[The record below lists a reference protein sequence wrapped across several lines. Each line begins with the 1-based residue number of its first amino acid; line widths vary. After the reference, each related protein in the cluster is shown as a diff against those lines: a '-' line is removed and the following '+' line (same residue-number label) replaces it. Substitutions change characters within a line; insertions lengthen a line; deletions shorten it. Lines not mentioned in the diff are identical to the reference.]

1 MLILISTW
9 LAPTFSN
16 VSVGMISILEA
27 MLLGA
32 VCCAGIMLTI
42 AARETLIKGL
52 HAALCAITLLLLSLN
67 VPLAMYLLAI
77 VFAVYF
83 IYSLSFSSPWPARLI
98 AICTCIYA
106 VLLSGY
112 LLSQW
117 PIMLSATALLPIYFG
132 LMYAINDDYNI
143 ELSHEDEHEQG
154 KLGNDLGLP
163 DRASL
168 RQAYE
173 NQRKLDPGAAM
184 LVVIF
189 LEGVEQI
196 NRQLGREFG
205 DTLLSESANRIKQQL
220 HSNDIFPIPH
230 GNSVSRLAHLGGLHF
245 AFVCRLVRYE
255 HLHEQLID
263 DILQS
268 TLQPFYVGNCTLEI
282 SARASYVHCDEE
294 LGQFDSL
301 ISCAYLAL
309 DKMPGHAICAYQQN
323 MQISQVDQQMRL
335 RELADI
341 VINEAFEIYF
351 QPAFTHP
358 SGDIAYLELLLRW
371 PHPKLGLLSA
381 EQFIDDIRLAGLATP
396 VAHFV
401 IERAAE
407 IAMALKMED
416 IQVPLSVNIFGPEMF
431 KDGFLDFMEHVL
443 LEHYLQAGEIHLEY
457 PSYLHEHLDN
467 KSQSRI
473 EELRQLGVDVGIDRF
488 GEHPIT
494 LSTLANL
501 HVDYLKLSPILT
513 QPPKP
518 QGIEKVLS
526 DLIAMQRLRGIKV
539 ICKGVESEQQLV
551 LAQKLNCDAI
561 QGHHLASPMNTK
573 NMMSWLHKWHLQRND

>member
-1 MLILISTW
+1 MLGGIGT
-9 LAPTFSN
+9 
-16 VSVGMISILEA
+16 
-27 MLLGA
+27 
-32 VCCAGIMLTI
+32 AGIMLTI
-42 AARETLIKGL
+42 VAKEALLKGL
-52 HAALCAITLLLLSLN
+52 HAALCSITLLLLSLN
-67 VPLAMYLLAI
+67 IPLAIYLLAI

-106 VLLSGY
+106 VLLCGY
-112 LLSQW
+112 LLAQW
-117 PIMLSATALLPIYFG
+117 PITLTAIALFPIYFG
-132 LMYAINDDYNI
+132 LMYTLSDDSNITQLND
-143 ELSHEDEHEQG
+143 SEQEKG
-154 KLGNDLGLP
+154 NLGSDLGLP

-168 RQAYE
+168 RQSYE
-173 NQRKLDPGAAM
+173 TQRKLDPGPAI

-205 DTLLSESANRIKQQL
+205 DNLLSESANRIKQQL
-220 HSNDIFPIPH
+220 HSNDIFPIPN

-245 AFVCRLVRYE
+245 AFVCRLARYE

-263 DILQS
+263 DILQC
-268 TLQPFYVGNCTLEI
+268 TLQPFFVGSCTLEI

-301 ISCAYLAL
+301 IACAYLAL
-309 DKMPGHAICAYQQN
+309 DKMPGSSICAYQQS
-323 MQISQVDQQMRL
+323 MQISQIDQQMRL

-341 VINEAFEIYF
+341 AINEAFEVYF
-351 QPAFTHP
+351 QPAFNHP
-358 SGDIAYLELLLRW
+358 SGEIAYLELLLRW
-371 PHPKLGLLSA
+371 PHPKHGLLNA
-381 EQFIDDIRLAGLATP
+381 DQFIDDVRLAGLAMS

-416 IQVPLSVNIFGPEMF
+416 IQVPLTVNVFGPEMF
-431 KDGFLDFMEHVL
+431 RDGFLDFMEHVL
-443 LEHYLQAGEIHLEY
+443 LEHYLQAGEIYLEY
-457 PSYLHEHLDN
+457 PSALLEHMDK

-473 EELRQLGVDVGIDRF
+473 EELRQLGVDVGIDKF
-488 GEHPIT
+488 GEYPIT
-494 LSTLANL
+494 FNRLANL
-501 HVDYLKLSPILT
+501 QIDYIKLSPILT
-513 QPPKP
+513 QLPQP
-518 QGIEKVLS
+518 QGCDKVLI
-526 DLIAMQRLRGIKV
+526 DMIAMQQLRGVKV

-551 LAQKLNCDAI
+551 LAKKLNCDAI

-573 NMMSWLHKWHLQRND
+573 NLMSWLHQWHLQRNR

>member
-1 MLILISTW
+1 
-9 LAPTFSN
+9 
-16 VSVGMISILEA
+16 
-27 MLLGA
+27 
-32 VCCAGIMLTI
+32 MLTI
-42 AARETLIKGL
+42 VAREALLKGL

-67 VPLAMYLLAI
+67 IPLAIYLLAI

-83 IYSLSFSSPWPARLI
+83 IYSLSFTSPWPARVI
-98 AICTCIYA
+98 AICTCLYA
-106 VLLSGY
+106 VLLCGY
-112 LLSQW
+112 LLAQW
-117 PIMLSATALLPIYFG
+117 PITLTATALFPIYFG
-132 LMYAINDDYNI
+132 LMYALSDDYNA
-143 ELSHEDEHEQG
+143 EQPLDNEQERG
-154 KLGNDLGLP
+154 KVGNALGLP

-173 NQRKLDPGAAM
+173 IQRNLDPGAAI

-189 LEGVEQI
+189 LEGVEQV

-245 AFVCRLVRYE
+245 AFVCRLARYE

-263 DILQS
+263 DILQC
-268 TLQPFYVGNCTLEI
+268 TLQPFFVGNCTLEI

-301 ISCAYLAL
+301 IACAYLAL
-309 DKMPGHAICAYQQN
+309 DKMPGSAICAYQQN

-341 VINEAFEIYF
+341 AINEAFEIYF

-358 SGDIAYLELLLRW
+358 SGEIAYLELLLRW
-371 PHPKLGLLSA
+371 PHPKHGLLDA
-381 EQFIDDIRLAGLATP
+381 EQFIDDVRLAGLATP

-416 IQVPLSVNIFGPEMF
+416 IQVPLTVNVFGPEIF
-431 KDGFLDFMEHVL
+431 RDGFLDFMEHVL

-457 PSYLHEHLDN
+457 PSSLLENMDK

-488 GEHPIT
+488 GDYPIT
-494 LSTLANL
+494 LNSLADL
-501 HVDYLKLSPILT
+501 RVDYIKLSPILT
-513 QPPKP
+513 QLPKP
-518 QGIEKVLS
+518 QGIDKVLT
-526 DLIAMQRLRGIKV
+526 DMIAMQQLRGIKV
-539 ICKGVESEQQLV
+539 MCKGVESEQQLA
-551 LAQKLNCDAI
+551 LAKKLNCDAI

-573 NMMSWLHKWHLQRND
+573 NIMSWLHQWHLQRNS